1 MVHYIRQTD
10 LGLSKYRCVFITGPH
25 TGLQKQWI
33 VMLLAI
39 FHHRMIIK
47 VILKHSKKSPW
58 KTKSNKVCDKFSRPL
73 ILDFSCLFCYFGP
86 WASFRIWIWC
96 NRLIANKQSID
107 SSKGTVVKTV
117 KEWERKK
124 EKEKYGQREKVRFT
138 LREDNKSNRF
148 FWVSGGLCCLALL
161 WLSVWDQQKSPPSK
175 PRLILLMWFISNQ
188 SSLLKLP
195 VLFSKNNVKLLET
208 LNVLYCFG
216 HDKNA
221 LETLLDVNIVT
232 FVHLTFKWLV
242 RVISK
247 WIFLN
252 ASC

>member
-1 MVHYIRQTD
+1 
-10 LGLSKYRCVFITGPH
+10 
-25 TGLQKQWI
+25 
-33 VMLLAI
+33 
-39 FHHRMIIK
+39 MIIK
-47 VILKHSKKSPW
+47 VILKHSKKSPC

-86 WASFRIWIWC
+86 WASFRTWIWW
-96 NRLIANKQSID
+96 NRLIAKQSID

-117 KEWERKK
+117 KECERKK

-148 FWVSGGLCCLALL
+148 FRVSGGLCCLALL

-195 VLFSKNNVKLLET
+195 VLFSKNNVQLLEM

-216 HDKNA
+216 HDKNT
-221 LETLLDVNIVT
+221 LEALDVNIVT
-232 FVHLTFKWLV
+232 FTVHLTLK
-242 RVISK
+242 
-247 WIFLN
+247 
-252 ASC
+252 